1 MKDGTRALSPLSRS
15 DICTLFEDQ
24 VINPDRLIE
33 IDGVTTPDRPLP
45 RRACFIERYDER
57 LLRTLQESGMD
68 SVLILAVEAYRGLL
82 PHAHTISDLPRAQ
95 FAKLLRAL
103 FNYQQK
109 AQTRMVAETA
119 LIHPEA
125 SVACNVII
133 GRDCEI
139 GAGTFIY
146 PSVTLGDR
154 VRIGRNCVVGS
165 GTVIGQPG
173 FGVFHDYEGIPHGLP
188 QVAGV
193 VIGDEVQI
201 GALNTIASGTIHPT
215 VIRSFVKTDD
225 QVHIAHNCDIG
236 ARTIITAC
244 AEISG
249 SVVIGDD
256 VWLGPNVSVRDGLAI
271 GSKAYVGIGSNVV
284 ESIEAGATAFGN
296 PARVRRKG
304 GVLEA

>member
-1 MKDGTRALSPLSRS
+1 MRDGTLASRSLGRS
-15 DICTLFEDQ
+15 DICELLADQ
-24 VINPDRLIE
+24 IFNLDRLDQIN
-33 IDGVTTPDRPLP
+33 GVTTPDRPLSQ
-45 RRACFIERYDER
+45 RVCFIDRYDER
-57 LLRTLQESGMD
+57 LLQILQD
-68 SVLILAVEAYRGLL
+68 SDANSMLVFAVEAYRGLL
-82 PHAHTISDLPRAQ
+82 THAHVISGLPRAP
-95 FAKLLRAL
+95 FTKLVRAL
-103 FNYQQK
+103 FEYQQR
-109 AQTRMVAETA
+109 APTQMIAGSAV
-119 LIHPEA
+119 IHA
-125 SVACNVII
+125 DARVACRVVL
-133 GRDCEI
+133 GRDSEI

-146 PSVTLGDR
+146 PNVTIGDR

-173 FGVFHDYEGIPHGLP
+173 FGVFRDSDGIPHSLP

-193 VIGDEVQI
+193 VIGDEVEI

-236 ARTIITAC
+236 ARAIITAC

-256 VWLGPNVSVRDGLAI
+256 VWLGPNVSVRDGVSI
-271 GSKAYVGIGSNVV
+271 GPKAYIGIGSNVV

-296 PARVRRKG
+296 PARIRRRVG
-304 GVLEA
+304 